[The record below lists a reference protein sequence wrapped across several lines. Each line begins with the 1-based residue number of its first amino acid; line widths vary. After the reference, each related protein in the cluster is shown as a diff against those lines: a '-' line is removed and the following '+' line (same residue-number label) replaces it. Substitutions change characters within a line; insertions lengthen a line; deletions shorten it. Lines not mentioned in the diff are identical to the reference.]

1 MSDTPSPTPSAGQ
14 PAPAKKR
21 GPGRP
26 PGSKT
31 APAKKA
37 AARTRKAASRPT
49 GPTAQPAPSPEVD
62 APPPGPQ
69 GLFDLLAGAAV
80 PESERSG
87 AGRPKAVDKMGE
99 TLAVFY
105 EAFGQ
110 IIALPARYI
119 PGAYRIGAMG
129 DAIVENADTCG
140 LALARWAD
148 SSPRI
153 KAALAK
159 GGELSG
165 GLLVVAAHAPI
176 ILAPLFAQPRQPA
189 GGIPM
194 GPASDMPNGDAPPA
208 PGAPGMAGDP
218 LAFLAPFVG
227 ALFGAQPDQAEEAP
241 IAGGD

>member
-1 MSDTPSPTPSAGQ
+1 MTDTPTPSAGQ

-110 IIALPARYI
+110 IIALPARFV
-119 PGAYRIGAMG
+119 PGLYRVGAMG

-153 KAALAK
+153 KAALSK

-176 ILAPLFAQPRQPA
+176 ILAPLFARPPQPM

-194 GPASDMPNGDAPPA
+194 GPASESDGPPA
-208 PGAPGMAGDP
+208 AEAPQPMGDP
-218 LAFLAPFVG
+218 FAFLAPFVG
-227 ALFGAQPDQAEEAP
+227 ELFKAQPDQAEVSV
-241 IAGGD
+241 AGGD